1 MLNQKEN
8 GAMCVHEGTCCT
20 YMDKSFKFSLFDFVL
35 VKLLSCWI
43 VVAVL
48 CIDLH
53 SVDDL
58 K

>member
-1 MLNQKEN
+1 MVGQ
-8 GAMCVHEGTCCT
+8 CVHGGTCYT
-20 YMDKSFKFSLFDFVL
+20 YMDKSFKFFLFDFVL

-48 CIDLH
+48 CVDLH